1 MSDESRPPVL
11 LLTGTNASEWTMQ
24 NVRAS
29 FEASGFTCHSLTYRY
44 HDLPA
49 GPERDSKL
57 IGLSIADYV
66 EDARQAIKDIGQAPI
81 VVGHSLGGVVAQLLA
96 AEGAIRAG
104 ILLNSSVMNGVLAT
118 TEGERDLGK
127 LFISSGA
134 FWENALG
141 QDLEL
146 LATYGLNTLPEGLQR
161 DIHARLGTESG
172 QVLFEFVFW
181 MFDARQTTRIDPS
194 TVTCPLLFVSGTE
207 DKAVA
212 TSTARTMASRY
223 KTADFLAVDG
233 ACHYLQFDDS
243 WPQTA
248 GKALEWLERNV

>member
-1 MSDESRPPVL
+1 MSDGSKPPVL
-11 LLTGTNASEWTMQ
+11 LLTGTNASAWTMER
-24 NVRAS
+24 VRAS
-29 FEASGFTCHSLTYRY
+29 FEASGYICHSLTYRY
-44 HDLPA
+44 HDLPD

-66 EDARQAIKDIGQAPI
+66 EDARQAIAEIGRAPI

-96 AEGAIRAG
+96 ADDAVSAG

-134 FWENALG
+134 FWESALG

-146 LATYGLNTLPEGLQR
+146 LATYGLNTLSEDLQR

-181 MFDARQTTRIDPS
+181 MFDARQTTHIDPA
-194 TVTCPLLFVSGTE
+194 TVTCPLLFISGTE

-212 TSTARTMASRY
+212 TSTARNMARRY
-223 KTADFLAVDG
+223 KTAEFLAVEG

-243 WPQTA
+243 WTA
-248 GKALEWLERNV
+248 TAQKALDWLDRNI